1 LGRTSSIRGSQIA
14 HVSSVKVPVLSPSS
28 IPTIWEEIQDLT
40 GPSLRE
46 CILVPARPLT
56 SSQRKIWKYFLL
68 VSALILIQILV
79 GSIMA
84 HMYYDRSSFYGFD
97 VNRYIPFS
105 FMRDVHIQ
113 APIVWIGLS

>member
-1 LGRTSSIRGSQIA
+1 
-14 HVSSVKVPVLSPSS
+14 VKVPVLSPSS